1 MLLTSK
7 PLGVLLIVDK
17 GRNASEKLK
26 FPEDYSVTQWNFDF
40 CAVLCK
46 FKECAHL
53 EINFEIFSQLDHKS
67 FITDLMLVL
76 FWTSMLFFFFC
87 FSLKITIS

>member
-26 FPEDYSVTQWNFDF
+26 FPEDYSVTQ
-40 CAVLCK
+40 
-46 FKECAHL
+46 
-53 EINFEIFSQLDHKS
+53 
-67 FITDLMLVL
+67 
-76 FWTSMLFFFFC
+76 
-87 FSLKITIS
+87 